1 MLCVKV
7 GTKYCYPIKNAH
19 KVSDEAK
26 ATNQFFDDSVI
37 VLKFDNTMSCYAEN
51 EIIDIDLTNE
61 KPIIGKSL
69 YRINKEYKYH
79 FEEV

>member
-19 KVSDEAK
+19 KVGDDVK
-26 ATNQFFDDSVI
+26 QFFDDSVI
-37 VLKFDNTMSCYAEN
+37 VLKMDNTMSCYAEN

-61 KPIIGKSL
+61 KPILGKSL

-79 FEEV
+79 FEEA

>member
-19 KVSDEAK
+19 KVGDDVK
-26 ATNQFFDDSVI
+26 QFFDNSVI
-37 VLKFDNTMSCYAEN
+37 VLKMDNTMSCYAEN

-61 KPIIGKSL
+61 KPILGKSL

-79 FEEV
+79 FEEA

>member
-19 KVSDEAK
+19 KVGDEVK
-26 ATNQFFDDSVI
+26 QFFDNSVI
-37 VLKFDNTMSCYAEN
+37 VLKMDNTMSCYAEN

-61 KPIIGKSL
+61 KPIVGKSL
-69 YRINKEYKYH
+69 YRIDKEYKYH
-79 FEEV
+79 FEEA